1 MGIVIA
7 TSFCFQYCFAMF
19 FFINTYIMNM
29 MYVNETPAAQKTAD
43 ANRTQHTVS
52 LTEKDKSSQY
62 PYAGLT

>member
-1 MGIVIA
+1 
-7 TSFCFQYCFAMF
+7 
-19 FFINTYIMNM
+19 MNM